1 MAQTHEWM
9 FYEVMWRGWA
19 GRDRVP
25 YPVPWWAQQAFR
37 RWSDD
42 FDSGTYE
49 SKEAAFASNAL
60 YRYWHMVGVKDHRQE
75 SLIGQ
80 AGEIEPVYD
89 KYSLSF
95 FLHDPA
101 TGALR
106 LPQLPDGGRVEQRME
121 APHLPVVLTTFRTE
135 DDVEFV
141 QRTFGTTVGASQRDL
156 VVTRVTVGS
165 PTGQE
170 RTGLLC
176 AAVLPAG
183 PSGFQR
189 HDRNG
194 RQITDRRLT
203 FLRHLPDEQRVET
216 NSGWG
221 PVFDTAPEQ
230 YGVYGNA
237 DFSFDPDSYLI
248 RSAFHDLAVGGKLN
262 GALEAQDQV
271 AGLCSA
277 VFAWPFRVAEDEGF
291 EIDVRLPVDQFSG
304 AADLA
309 ELRGT
314 PTAELEDANRDFW
327 TAKLLGQGLQPGLP
341 RPVAHLT
348 DQFRQARSQLLILSD
363 HGEIHPGPTV
373 YDSFWIRDS
382 SVEATACS
390 LVGDSALAERQLG
403 THYPL
408 KFNRG
413 TGRIGECAEYG
424 FYGGPHEKED
434 REWDSNGQALWAIGR
449 FDRTSG
455 RRAAFGAKLYVPY
468 VLDAARWIRDNR
480 DGLGLLHSGWS
491 AEHLGDRNQPHYW
504 DDFWG
509 LAGLYEAA
517 RLAERIGAPEVAEL
531 WGAFDDLKR
540 ATGDSIRWVLD
551 QQRARGAWET
561 YIPTGPGDVGRLD
574 STMIGTAAYFHPL
587 RLHMGSK
594 LGDDIDRAARFTL
607 DTMYAHFVTGGYRHD
622 AAWNAYGPYL
632 TMQLAH
638 AYLLA
643 GDPGRM
649 DELLG
654 WIFGAGF
661 PHTAGRAVA
670 LGAWNEQH
678 AYPVASDFAEV
689 PFSRWYMGDIPHGW
703 AAAEYLLLIRDIL
716 FFEADEDRD
725 PHLYIAPG
733 VRPHW
738 VPGDERSEMGVPP
751 AEGWGRVTVDAAP
764 TLFGA
769 PFGYRLAHDPGART
783 VTVDITQA
791 PDGVRFV
798 YPCRFGE
805 VRSAEANGR
814 ELPVTGQD
822 VRVPAG
828 TWRFSVMYA

>member
-42 FDSGTYE
+42 FDSGTYD

-89 KYSLSF
+89 KYSLCF

-106 LPQLPDGGRVEQRME
+106 LPQLPDGGRVEQRTE
-121 APHLPVVLTTFRTE
+121 APHLPVVLTTFRTP

-141 QRTFGTTVGASQRDL
+141 QRTFATTVGASQRDL

-165 PTGQE
+165 PTGQPRE
-170 RTGLLC
+170 GLLC

-194 RQITDRRLT
+194 REITDRRLT

-216 NSGWG
+216 NSSWG

-230 YGVYGNA
+230 YGVYGNT
-237 DFSFDPDSYLI
+237 DFSLDPDTYLTH
-248 RSAFHDLAVGGKLN
+248 SPFHDLVVGGKLN

-271 AGLCSA
+271 AGMCSA
-277 VFAWPFRVAEDEGF
+277 VFAWPFRVMENEVF
-291 EIDVRLPVDQFSG
+291 EIDVRLPVDLFSG

-309 ELRGT
+309 ELRAT
-314 PTAELEDANRDFW
+314 PTAELEAANRDFW
-327 TAKLLGQGLQPGLP
+327 TAKILGQGVQPGLP

-348 DQFRQARSQLLILSD
+348 DLFRQARTQLLVLSD

-408 KFNRG
+408 KFNLG
-413 TGRIGECAEYG
+413 TGRIGPCAEYG
-424 FYGGPHEKED
+424 FYGGPHEKDD

-455 RRAAFGAKLYVPY
+455 QQSAFGAKLYVPY
-468 VLDAARWIRDNR
+468 VRDAARWLRDNR
-480 DGLGLLHSGWS
+480 DRYGLLHSGWS
-491 AEHLGDRNQPHYW
+491 AEHLGERDKPHYW
-504 DDFWG
+504 DDFWA
-509 LAGLYEAA
+509 LAGLHEAA
-517 RLAERIGAPEVAEL
+517 RLAERIGAQEVDEL
-531 WGAFDDLKR
+531 WSAFDDLKR
-540 ATGDSIRWVLD
+540 ATGDSIRWVLGE
-551 QQRARGAWET
+551 QQARGAWET

-574 STMIGTAAYFHPL
+574 STMIGAAAYFHPL

-607 DTMYAHFVTGGYRHD
+607 DTMYAHFVTGGFRHE
-622 AAWNAYGPYL
+622 AAWQAYGPYL
-632 TMQLAH
+632 TLQLAH

-643 GDPGRM
+643 GDPARM
-649 DELLG
+649 DALLG
-654 WIFGAGF
+654 WTVAAGF
-661 PHTAGRAVA
+661 PSVAERAVA

-678 AYPVASDFAEV
+678 AFPVASDFRET
-689 PFSRWYMGDIPHGW
+689 PYGRWYMGDMPHGW

-738 VPGDERSEMGVPP
+738 VPGGERSETGVPP
-751 AEGWGRVTVDAAP
+751 AEGWGSVTVDAAP

-769 PFGYRLAHDPGART
+769 PFGYRLAHDPAERR
-783 VTVDITQA
+783 VTVEITQA
-791 PDGVRFV
+791 PEGVRFV

-805 VRSAEANGR
+805 VRSAEADGH
-814 ELPVTGQD
+814 ELGWTGQD

-828 TWRFSVMYA
+828 TGRFSVTYA

>member
-42 FDSGTYE
+42 FDSGTYD

-89 KYSLSF
+89 KYSLCF

-121 APHLPVVLTTFRTE
+121 APHLPVVLTTFRTP

-141 QRTFGTTVGASQRDL
+141 QRTFATTVGANQRDL

-165 PTGQE
+165 PTGRPRE
-170 RTGLLC
+170 GLLC

-203 FLRHLPDEQRVET
+203 YLRHLPDEQRVET

-230 YGVYGNA
+230 YGVYGNP
-237 DFSFDPDSYLI
+237 DFSFDPDGYLT
-248 RSAFHDLAVGGKLN
+248 RSPFHDLVVGGKLN

-277 VFAWPFRVAEDEGF
+277 VFAWPFRVADSEVF
-291 EIDVRLPVDQFSG
+291 EIDVRLPVDLFSG

-309 ELRGT
+309 EVRGT
-314 PTAELEDANRDFW
+314 PVAELEAANREFW
-327 TAKLLGQGLQPGLP
+327 TSKILGQGVQPGLP

-348 DQFRQARSQLLILSD
+348 DLFRQARTQLLVLSD

-382 SVEATACS
+382 SVEATACA
-390 LVGDSALAERQLG
+390 LVGDSALVERQLG

-408 KFNRG
+408 KFNLG
-413 TGRIGECAEYG
+413 TGRIGPCAEYG

-449 FDRTSG
+449 FDRTIG
-455 RRAAFGAKLYVPY
+455 RQTAFGAKLYVPY
-468 VLDAARWIRDNR
+468 VRDAARWLRDNR
-480 DGLGLLHSGWS
+480 DQYGLLHSGWS
-491 AEHLGDRNQPHYW
+491 AEHLGERDKPHYW
-504 DDFWG
+504 DDFWA

-517 RLAERIGAPEVAEL
+517 RLAERIGAPEVGEL
-531 WGAFDDLKR
+531 WSVFDDLKR
-540 ATGDSIRWVLD
+540 ATGDSIRWVLGE
-551 QQRARGAWET
+551 QRRRGAWET

-574 STMIGTAAYFHPL
+574 STMIGAAAYFHPL

-594 LGDDIDRAARFTL
+594 LGDDIDGAARCTL
-607 DTMYAHFVTGGYRHD
+607 DTMYAHFVTGGYRHE
-622 AAWNAYGPYL
+622 AAWQAYGPYL
-632 TMQLAH
+632 TLQLAH

-643 GDPGRM
+643 GDPERM
-649 DELLG
+649 DALLG
-654 WIFGAGF
+654 WTVAAGF
-661 PHTAGRAVA
+661 PSVAERAVA

-678 AYPVASDFAEV
+678 AFPIASDFREV
-689 PFSRWYMGDIPHGW
+689 PYSRWYMGDIPHGW

-716 FFEADEDRD
+716 FFEADEDHD

-733 VRPHW
+733 IRPHW
-738 VPGDERSEMGVPP
+738 VPGDEP
-751 AEGWGRVTVDAAP
+751 VTVDAAP
-764 TLFGA
+764 TLFGS
-769 PFGYRLAHDPGART
+769 PFGYRLAHDPAERR

-791 PDGVRFV
+791 PEGVRFV

-805 VRSAEANGR
+805 VRSVAADGQELGR
-814 ELPVTGQD
+814 TSQD
-822 VRVPAG
+822 VEVPAG
-828 TWRFSVMYA
+828 TRRFSVTYG

>member
-19 GRDRVP
+19 GRDRLP

-42 FDSGTYE
+42 YDAGTYD

-89 KYSLSF
+89 KYCLAF
-95 FLHDPA
+95 FLHEPA
-101 TGALR
+101 TGTLR
-106 LPQLPDGGRVEQRME
+106 LPQLPDGGRVEQWMAE
-121 APHLPVVLTTFRTE
+121 PHLPVVVTRFHTPE
-135 DDVEFV
+135 EAEFE
-141 QRTFGTTVGASQRDL
+141 QRTFATTVGARQRDL
-156 VVTRVTVGS
+156 VVSRLAVRS
-165 PTGQE
+165 PDGQSRE
-170 RTGLLC
+170 GLLC

-194 RQITDRRLT
+194 RQVTDRRLT
-203 FLRHLPDEQRVET
+203 FLRYLPNEQRVET

-230 YGVYGNA
+230 YGVYGNP
-237 DFSFDPDSYLI
+237 DFSHDPDTYLTH
-248 RSAFHDLAVGGKLN
+248 SPFHDLVTGGKLN

-271 AGLCSA
+271 AGMCSA
-277 VFAWPFRVAEDEGF
+277 VFAWPFRVSGDEIF
-291 EIDVRLPVDQFSG
+291 RVDVRLPVDLFTGS
-304 AADLA
+304 ADLT
-309 ELRGT
+309 ELRSA
-314 PTAELEDANRDFW
+314 PAAELEEANRDFW
-327 TAKLLGQGLQPGLP
+327 APKLLEQGVQPELP
-341 RPVAHLT
+341 SRVRHLT
-348 DQFRQARSQLLILSD
+348 DLFRQARSQLLMLSD

-390 LVGDSALAERQLG
+390 LVGDTALAEHQLG

-408 KFNRG
+408 RFNLG
-413 TGRIGECAEYG
+413 TGRIGPCAEYG
-424 FYGGPHEKED
+424 FYGGPHEKDD

-449 FDRTSG
+449 FDRTGG
-455 RRAAFGAKLYVPY
+455 RAAAFGAKLYVPY
-468 VLDAARWIRDNR
+468 VRDAARWLRDNR
-480 DGLGLLHSGWS
+480 DQYGLLHSGWS
-491 AEHLGDRNQPHYW
+491 AEHLGERDKPHYW
-504 DDFWG
+504 DDLWG

-517 RLAERIGAPEVAEL
+517 RLAERIGAPEVPEL
-531 WGAFDDLKR
+531 WGAFDELKQ
-540 ATGDSIRWVLD
+540 ATADSIRWVLD
-551 QQRARGAWET
+551 EQQRRGAWET

-594 LGDDIDRAARFTL
+594 LGADIDRAARFTL
-607 DTMYAHFVTGGYRHD
+607 DTMFAHFVTGGYRHE

-632 TMQLAH
+632 TLQLAH

-649 DELLG
+649 DELLD
-654 WIFGAGF
+654 WVVRAGF
-661 PHTAGRAVA
+661 PSVADRAVA

-678 AYPVASDFAEV
+678 AFSIASEFTEV
-689 PFSRWYMGDIPHGW
+689 PYQRWYMGDIPHGW

-716 FFEADEDRD
+716 FFEADEDGD

-738 VPGDERSEMGVPP
+738 VPSGEQVAVES
-751 AEGWGRVTVDAAP
+751 AP
-764 TLFGA
+764 TLFGE
-769 PFGYRLAHDPGART
+769 PFGYRLTHDPAGRT
-783 VTVDITQA
+783 VTVEVTTA
-791 PDGVRFV
+791 PAGVRFV
-798 YPCRFGE
+798 YPCQFGE
-805 VRSAEANGR
+805 VRSASADGQQLEVA
-814 ELPVTGQD
+814 GQD

-828 TWRFSVMYA
+828 TERFSVTYA

>member
-19 GRDRVP
+19 GKRQVP

-42 FDSGTYE
+42 FDAGTYD

-89 KYSLSF
+89 KYCLSF

-101 TGALR
+101 TGTLR
-106 LPQLPDGGRVEQRME
+106 LPQLPDDGSVEQRME
-121 APHLPVVLTTFRTE
+121 APHLPVVLTTFRTPE
-135 DDVEFV
+135 GVEFV
-141 QRTFGTTVGASQRDL
+141 QRTFAAPVGTRQRDL
-156 VVTRVTVGS
+156 VMSRVTVSS
-165 PTGQE
+165 PTGQPRE
-170 RTGLLC
+170 GLLC
-176 AAVLPAG
+176 AAVMPAG

-194 RQITDRRLT
+194 RQVTDRRLT
-203 FLRHLPDEQRVET
+203 YLRHLPDEQRVET

-221 PVFDTAPEQ
+221 PVFDTPPEQ
-230 YGVYGNA
+230 YGVYGNP
-237 DFSFDPDSYLI
+237 DSSFDPDTYLAH
-248 RSAFHDLAVGGKLN
+248 SPFHDLVTGGKLN
-262 GALEAQDQV
+262 GALDAQDQV

-277 VFAWPFRVAEDEGF
+277 VFAWPFRVTADEVF
-291 EIDVRLPVDQFSG
+291 ELDVRLPVDLYAG
-304 AADLA
+304 ADDLA
-309 ELRGT
+309 ELKGT
-314 PTAELEDANRDFW
+314 PATELESANRDFW
-327 TAKLLGQGLQPGLP
+327 AAKLLGQGLQPQLP
-341 RPVAHLT
+341 SPVGHLT
-348 DQFRQARSQLLILSD
+348 DLFRQSRSQLLILSD

-390 LVGDSALAERQLG
+390 LVGDSALAEHQLG

-408 KFNRG
+408 RFNRG
-413 TGRIGECAEYG
+413 TGRIGPCAEYG
-424 FYGGPHEKED
+424 FYGGPHEKDD

-449 FDRTSG
+449 FDRTIG
-455 RRAAFGAKLYVPY
+455 RQAAFGAKSYVPY
-468 VLDAARWIRDNR
+468 VRDAARWLRDNR
-480 DGLGLLHSGWS
+480 DGYGLLHSGWS
-491 AEHLGDRNQPHYW
+491 AEHLGERDKPHYW
-504 DDFWG
+504 DDLWG

-517 RLAERIGAPEVAEL
+517 RLAERIDAPEVPEL
-531 WGAFDDLKR
+531 WAAFDDLKR
-540 ATGDSIRWVLD
+540 ATGDSIRWALAE
-551 QQRARGAWET
+551 QRARGAWET
-561 YIPTGPGDVGRLD
+561 YIPTGPADVGRLD

-594 LGDDIDRAARFTL
+594 LGEEVDRAARSTL
-607 DTMYAHFVTGGYRHD
+607 DTMYAHFVTGGYRHE

-632 TMQLAH
+632 TLQLAH

-643 GDPGRM
+643 GDPARM
-649 DELLG
+649 DALLG
-654 WIFGAGF
+654 WTVGAGF
-661 PHTAGRAVA
+661 PRTAGRVAA

-678 AYPVASDFAEV
+678 AFPVASDFAEV
-689 PFSRWYMGDIPHGW
+689 PYRPWYMGDIPHGW
-703 AAAEYLLLIRDIL
+703 AAAELLLLIRDIL

-738 VPGDERSEMGVPP
+738 VP
-751 AEGWGRVTVDAAP
+751 EGEEVAVEAAP
-764 TLFGA
+764 TLFGE
-769 PFGYRLAHDPGART
+769 PFGYRLAHDPAGRT
-783 VTVDITQA
+783 VTVDITEA

-798 YPCRFGE
+798 YPCGFGR
-805 VRSAEANGR
+805 VRAASADGR
-814 ELPVTGQD
+814 DLEVTGQD

-828 TWRFSVMYA
+828 TERFTVTYE

>member
-1 MAQTHEWM
+1 MARTHEWM

-19 GRDRVP
+19 GRDRIP

-42 FDSGTYE
+42 YDSGTYD

-89 KYSLSF
+89 RYSLCF

-101 TGALR
+101 TGTPY
-106 LPQLPDGGRVEQRME
+106 LPQLPGAGRLEQRME
-121 APHLPVVLTTFRTE
+121 APHLPVVLTTFRTP

-141 QRTFGTTVGASQRDL
+141 QRTFATTVGAAGRDL
-156 VVTRVTVGS
+156 VVSRVTVGS
-165 PTGQE
+165 PTGRPRE
-170 RTGLLC
+170 GLLC

-183 PSGFQR
+183 PTGFQR
-189 HDRNG
+189 HGQGG
-194 RQITDRRLT
+194 RTSADRRLT
-203 FLRHLPDEQRVET
+203 FLRHLPDERRVET
-216 NSGWG
+216 DSGWG

-230 YGVYGNA
+230 YGVYGND
-237 DFSFDPDSYLI
+237 DFSLDPDTYLT
-248 RSAFHDLAVGGKLN
+248 RSAFHDLVEGGKLS
-262 GALEAQDQV
+262 GAREARDQV
-271 AGLCSA
+271 AGMCSA
-277 VFAWPFRVAEDEGF
+277 VFAWPFRVAEDEVF
-291 EIDVRLPVDQFSG
+291 EIDVRLPVGEFSG
-304 AADLA
+304 PADLA

-314 PTAELEDANRDFW
+314 PTTELERANRDFW

-348 DQFRQARSQLLILSD
+348 DLFRQARSQLLVLSD

-390 LVGDSALAERQLG
+390 LVGDTALAERQLG
-403 THYPL
+403 THYPRR
-408 KFNRG
+408 FNLG
-413 TGRIGECAEYG
+413 TGRIGPCAEYG
-424 FYGGPHEKED
+424 FYGGPHEKDD

-449 FDRTSG
+449 FDRTRG
-455 RRAAFGAKLYVPY
+455 PRAAFGARAYVPY
-468 VLDAARWIRDNR
+468 VRDAARWIRDNR
-480 DGLGLLHSGWS
+480 DGYGLLHSGWS
-491 AEHLGDRNQPHYW
+491 AEHLGERDKPHYW
-504 DDFWG
+504 DDFWA

-517 RLAERIGAPEVAEL
+517 RLAERIGAQEVAEL

-540 ATGDSIRWVLD
+540 ATGDSIRWVLGE
-551 QQRARGAWET
+551 QRGRGAWET
-561 YIPTGPGDVGRLD
+561 FIPTGPADVGRLD
-574 STMIGTAAYFHPL
+574 STMIGAAAYFHPL

-594 LGDDIDRAARFTL
+594 LGDDIDAAARHTL
-607 DTMYAHFVTGGYRHD
+607 DTMYAHFVTGGFRHE

-632 TMQLAH
+632 TLQLAH

-649 DELLG
+649 DALLG
-654 WIFGAGF
+654 WVVEAGF
-661 PHTAGRAVA
+661 PEVAGRAVA

-678 AYPVASDFAEV
+678 AFTIASGFRDM
-689 PFSRWYMGDIPHGW
+689 PYSRWYMGDIPHGW

-725 PHLYIAPG
+725 PHLYLAPG

-738 VPGDERSEMGVPP
+738 VPGGEEVG
-751 AEGWGRVTVDAAP
+751 VDAAP
-764 TLFGA
+764 TLFGS
-769 PFGYRLAHDPGART
+769 PFGYRLAHDPRARR
-783 VTVDITQA
+783 VTVEITEA
-791 PDGVRFV
+791 PEGVRFV
-798 YPCRFGE
+798 YPCCFGE
-805 VRSAEANGR
+805 VRSADAGGR
-814 ELPVTGQD
+814 ELVWSGRD

-828 TWRFSVMYA
+828 TERFGVTYG

>member
-9 FYEVMWRGWA
+9 FYEVMWRAWA
-19 GRDRVP
+19 GREQVP

-89 KYSLSF
+89 KYSLCF

-101 TGALR
+101 TGKVR
-106 LPQLPDGGRVEQRME
+106 LPQLPDSGRVEQRLE
-121 APHLPVVLTTFRTE
+121 APHLPVVLTTFRTA

-141 QRTFGTTVGASQRDL
+141 QRTFGGTVGASQRDL

-203 FLRHLPDEQRVET
+203 FLRHLPNEQRVET
-216 NSGWG
+216 NAGWG
-221 PVFDTAPEQ
+221 PVFDTAPQQ
-230 YGVYGNA
+230 YGVYGNP
-237 DFSFDPDSYLI
+237 DFSSDPASYLT

-277 VFAWPFRVAEDEGF
+277 VFAWPFQIAEDEVF

-304 AADLA
+304 STDLA

-314 PTAELEDANRDFW
+314 PGTELESANRDFW
-327 TAKLLGQGLQPGLP
+327 TGKLLGQGLQPGLP
-341 RPVAHLT
+341 RPVAHLA

-413 TGRIGECAEYG
+413 TGRIGPCAEYG
-424 FYGGPHEKED
+424 FYGGPHEKDD

-468 VLDAARWIRDNR
+468 VRDAARWLRDNR
-480 DGLGLLHSGWS
+480 DQYGLLHSGWS
-491 AEHLGDRNQPHYW
+491 AEHLGERDKPHYW

-517 RLAERIGAPEVAEL
+517 RLAERIGAPEAGEL

-540 ATGDSIRWVLD
+540 ATAESIRWVLGE
-551 QQRARGAWET
+551 QQRHGAWET
-561 YIPTGPGDVGRLD
+561 YIPTGPGDVGRRD

-607 DTMYAHFVTGGYRHD
+607 DTMYAHFVTGGFRHD

-632 TMQLAH
+632 TTQLAH
-638 AYLLA
+638 ACLLA

-654 WIFGAGF
+654 WTMDAGF
-661 PHTAGRAVA
+661 PSVAGRAAA

-678 AYPVASDFAEV
+678 AYPVASDFAEA

-716 FFEADEDRD
+716 FFEADEDHD

-738 VPGDERSEMGVPP
+738 VPGGERITV
-751 AEGWGRVTVDAAP
+751 AEAP
-764 TLFGA
+764 TLFGS
-769 PFGYRLAHDPGART
+769 PFGYRLAHDPAART

-791 PDGVRFV
+791 PEGVRFV

-805 VRSAEANGR
+805 VRSAEANGQ
-814 ELPVTGQD
+814 ELAVTGQD

-828 TWRFSVMYA
+828 TWRFGVTYA

>member
-9 FYEVMWRGWA
+9 FYEVMWRAWA
-19 GRDRVP
+19 GREQVP

-101 TGALR
+101 TGDVR
-106 LPQLPDGGRVEQRME
+106 LPQLPDGGQVEQRLE
-121 APHLPVVLTTFRTE
+121 APHLPVVLTTFRTA

-141 QRTFGTTVGASQRDL
+141 QRTFAGTVGASQRDL

-203 FLRHLPDEQRVET
+203 FLRHLPNEQRVET

-221 PVFDTAPEQ
+221 PVFDTAPQQ
-230 YGVYGNA
+230 YGVYGNT
-237 DFSFDPDSYLI
+237 DFSLDPDTYLT

-277 VFAWPFRVAEDEGF
+277 VFAWPFQIAEDEVF

-304 AADLA
+304 SADLA

-314 PTAELEDANRDFW
+314 PAAELDDANRDFW

-408 KFNRG
+408 KFNHG
-413 TGRIGECAEYG
+413 TGRIGPCAEYG
-424 FYGGPHEKED
+424 FYGGPHEKDD

-468 VLDAARWIRDNR
+468 VRDAARWLRDNR
-480 DGLGLLHSGWS
+480 DQYGLLHSGWS
-491 AEHLGDRNQPHYW
+491 AEHLGERDKPHYW

-517 RLAERIGAPEVAEL
+517 RLAERIGAPEAGEL

-540 ATGDSIRWVLD
+540 ATAESIRWVLGE
-551 QQRARGAWET
+551 QRARGAWES

-594 LGDDIDRAARFTL
+594 LGDDIDRAARCTL
-607 DTMYAHFVTGGYRHD
+607 DTMYAHFVTGGFRHD
-622 AAWNAYGPYL
+622 AAWYAYGPYL

-654 WIFGAGF
+654 WTFDAGF
-661 PHTAGRAVA
+661 PHTAGRAAA

-689 PFSRWYMGDIPHGW
+689 PFGRWYMGDIPHGW

-716 FFEADEDRD
+716 FFEADEDHD

-738 VPGDERSEMGVPP
+738 VPGDER
-751 AEGWGRVTVDAAP
+751 VTVDAAP
-764 TLFGA
+764 TLFGS

-791 PDGVRFV
+791 PEGVRFV

-805 VRSAEANGR
+805 VRSAEANGQ
-814 ELPVTGQD
+814 ELAVTGQD
-822 VRVPAG
+822 VQVPAG
-828 TWRFSVMYA
+828 TWRFSVTYA

>member
-9 FYEVMWRGWA
+9 FYEVMWRAWA
-19 GRDRVP
+19 GREQVP

-101 TGALR
+101 TGAVR
-106 LPQLPDGGRVEQRME
+106 LPQLPDGGRVEQRLE
-121 APHLPVVLTTFRTE
+121 AAHLPVVLTTFRTA

-141 QRTFGTTVGASQRDL
+141 QRTFAGTVGASQRDL

-203 FLRHLPDEQRVET
+203 FLRHLPNEQRVET
-216 NSGWG
+216 NAGWG
-221 PVFDTAPEQ
+221 PVFDTAPQ
-230 YGVYGNA
+230 HYGVYGNP
-237 DFSFDPDSYLI
+237 DFSSDPATYLT

-277 VFAWPFRVAEDEGF
+277 VFAWPFQIAEDEVF

-304 AADLA
+304 STDLA

-314 PTAELEDANRDFW
+314 AATQLESANRDFW

-341 RPVAHLT
+341 RPVAHLA

-413 TGRIGECAEYG
+413 TGRIGPCAEYG
-424 FYGGPHEKED
+424 FYGGPHEKDD

-455 RRAAFGAKLYVPY
+455 RRAAFGAKVYVPY
-468 VLDAARWIRDNR
+468 VRDAARWLRDNR
-480 DGLGLLHSGWS
+480 DRYGLLHSGWS
-491 AEHLGDRNQPHYW
+491 AEHLGERDKPHYW

-517 RLAERIGAPEVAEL
+517 RLAERIGAPEAGEL

-540 ATGDSIRWVLD
+540 ATAESIRWVLGE
-551 QQRARGAWET
+551 QQRRGAWET
-561 YIPTGPGDVGRLD
+561 YIPTGPGDVGRRD

-607 DTMYAHFVTGGYRHD
+607 DTMYARFVTGGFRHD

-638 AYLLA
+638 ACLLA

-654 WIFGAGF
+654 WTMDAGF
-661 PHTAGRAVA
+661 PSVAGRAAA

-678 AYPVASDFAEV
+678 AYPVASDFAEA

-716 FFEADEDRD
+716 FFEADEDHD

-738 VPGDERSEMGVPP
+738 VPGGE
-751 AEGWGRVTVDAAP
+751 RVTVDAAP
-764 TLFGA
+764 TLFGS
-769 PFGYRLAHDPGART
+769 PFGYRLAHEPAART

-805 VRSAEANGR
+805 VRSAEANGQ
-814 ELPVTGQD
+814 ELAVTGQD

-828 TWRFSVMYA
+828 TWRFSVTYA

>member
-19 GRDRVP
+19 GRTQVP
-25 YPVPWWAQQAFR
+25 YPVPWWAQSAFR

-89 KYSLSF
+89 KYCLSF
-95 FLHDPA
+95 FLYSPS
-101 TGALR
+101 TGVVS
-106 LPQLPDGGRVEQRME
+106 LPQLTNAGAVAQRME

-135 DDVEFV
+135 DGTEFV
-141 QRTFGTTVGASQRDL
+141 QRTFGTTIGPRQRDL
-156 VVTRVTVGS
+156 VVTRLTVGS
-165 PTGQE
+165 ATGQP
-170 RTGLLC
+170 RDGWLC
-176 AAVLPAG
+176 AAVMPAG

-203 FLRHLPDEQRVET
+203 YLRHLPDEGRVET

-221 PVFDTAPEQ
+221 PVFDTHPEQ
-230 YGVYGNA
+230 YGVYGN
-237 DFSFDPDSYLI
+237 PDSTYDPGSYLT
-248 RSAFHDLAVGGKLN
+248 RNPFHDLVVGGKLN
-262 GALEAQDQV
+262 GALQAQDQI

-277 VFAWPFRVAEDEGF
+277 AFAWPYRVADDELF
-291 EIDVRLPVDQFSG
+291 ELDVRLPVDLYSG

-309 ELRGT
+309 EIRAT
-314 PTAELEDANRDFW
+314 PAAALEEANRVFW
-327 TAKLLGQGLQPGLP
+327 TGKLIAQGVQPQLP
-341 RPVAHLT
+341 QPVAHLA
-348 DQFRQARSQLLILSD
+348 DHFRQCRSQLLILSD

-390 LVGDSALAERQLG
+390 LVGDAALAERQLG

-413 TGRIGECAEYG
+413 SGRIGPCAEYG
-424 FYGGPHEKED
+424 FYGGPHERDD

-449 FDRTSG
+449 FDRTHG
-455 RRAAFGAKLYVPY
+455 RSTAFGAKLYTPY
-468 VLDAARWIRDNR
+468 VIDGARWLRDNR
-480 DGLGLLHSGWS
+480 DQYGLLHSGWS
-491 AEHLGDRNQPHYW
+491 AEHLGERDKPHYW
-504 DDFWG
+504 DDLWG
-509 LAGLYEAA
+509 IAGLYEAA
-517 RLAERIGAPEVAEL
+517 RLAERIGAPDVPEL

-540 ATGDSIRWVLD
+540 ATAASVRWVLAE
-551 QQRARGAWET
+551 QRRRGEWET

-574 STMIGTAAYFHPL
+574 STMIGAAAFFHPL

-594 LGDDIDRAARFTL
+594 LGEDIDRAARWTL
-607 DTMYAHFVTGGYRHD
+607 DTMYAHFVTGGYRHE
-622 AAWNAYGPYL
+622 AAWNTYGPYL
-632 TMQLAH
+632 TTQLAH
-638 AYLLA
+638 AYLLS
-643 GDPGRM
+643 GDVERM
-649 DELLG
+649 DALLG
-654 WIFGAGF
+654 WIVGASL
-661 PHTAGRAVA
+661 PRTEERAVA

-678 AYPVASDFAEV
+678 AFPVASDFREV
-689 PFSRWYMGDIPHGW
+689 PSRHWYMGDIPHGW

-738 VPGDERSEMGVPP
+738 VPDGASV
-751 AEGWGRVTVDAAP
+751 AVDDAP
-764 TLFGA
+764 NLFGA
-769 PFGYRLAHDPGART
+769 PFGYRLTHDAGGRK
-783 VTVDITQA
+783 VTVDITRA
-791 PDGVRFV
+791 PERVRYV
-798 YPCRFGE
+798 YPCRFGP
-805 VRSAEANGR
+805 VRAVTADGR
-814 ELPVTGQD
+814 DLAVTGDD
-822 VRVPAG
+822 VHIPAG
-828 TWRFSVMYA
+828 TRRFTVTYA

>member
-42 FDSGTYE
+42 FDSGAYE
-49 SKEAAFASNAL
+49 SKEAALASNAL

-89 KYSLSF
+89 KYCLCF
-95 FLHDPA
+95 FLYDPA
-101 TGALR
+101 TGGLR
-106 LPQLPDGGRVEQRME
+106 LPQLPDDGQVEQRME
-121 APHLPVVLTTFRTE
+121 APHLPVVLTTFRTPE
-135 DDVEFV
+135 EVEFV
-141 QRTFGTTVGASQRDL
+141 QRTFAAPIGPRQRDL
-156 VVTRVTVGS
+156 AVTRVTVGS
-165 PTGQE
+165 PTGRPRE
-170 RTGLLC
+170 GLLC

-194 RQITDRRLT
+194 RRITDRRLT
-203 FLRHLPDEQRVET
+203 FLRYLPDEQRVET

-221 PVFDTAPEQ
+221 PVFDSAPEQ
-230 YGVYGNA
+230 FGVYGNP
-237 DFSFDPDSYLI
+237 DFSFDPDAYLT
-248 RSAFHDLAVGGKLN
+248 RSPFHDLVVGGKLN

-277 VFAWPFRVAEDEGF
+277 VFGWPFRVAEDKVF
-291 EIDVRLPVDQFSG
+291 EIGVRLPVDLFSG
-304 AADLA
+304 SDDLT
-309 ELRGT
+309 ELRG
-314 PTAELEDANRDFW
+314 PSTAELESANRDFW
-327 TAKLLGQGLQPGLP
+327 TVKLLEQGVQPGLP
-341 RPVAHLT
+341 RPVGHLT
-348 DQFRQARSQLLILSD
+348 DLFRQARSQLLILSD

-390 LVGDSALAERQLG
+390 LVGDAALAERQLG

-408 KFNRG
+408 RFNHG
-413 TGRIGECAEYG
+413 TGRIGPCAEYG
-424 FYGGPHEKED
+424 FYGGPHEKD
-434 REWDSNGQALWAIGR
+434 DHEWDSNGQALWAIGR
-449 FDRTSG
+449 YDRTGGPHS
-455 RRAAFGAKLYVPY
+455 AFGARLYVPY
-468 VLDAARWIRDNR
+468 VRDAARWLRDNR
-480 DGLGLLHSGWS
+480 DRYGLLHSGWS
-491 AEHLGDRNQPHYW
+491 AEHLGERDKPHYW
-504 DDFWG
+504 DDLWA

-517 RLAERIGAPEVAEL
+517 RLAERIGAPEVPEL
-531 WGAFDDLKR
+531 WGIFDDVKR
-540 ATGDSIRWVLD
+540 ATGDSVRWVLAE
-551 QQRARGAWET
+551 QRRRGAWET
-561 YIPTGPGDVGRLD
+561 YIPTGPADVGRLD

-594 LGDDIDRAARFTL
+594 LGDDVDTAARFTL
-607 DTMYAHFVTGGYRHD
+607 DTMYAHFVTGGFRHD
-622 AAWNAYGPYL
+622 AAWSAYGPYL
-632 TMQLAH
+632 TLQLAH

-643 GDPGRM
+643 GNPERM
-649 DELLG
+649 DALLG
-654 WIFGAGF
+654 RTVAAGF
-661 PHTAGRAVA
+661 PAVAGRKAA

-678 AYPVASDFAEV
+678 AYPVASDFREA
-689 PFSRWYMGDIPHGW
+689 PYGRWYMGDIPHGW

-738 VPGDERSEMGVPP
+738 VPD
-751 AEGWGRVTVDAAP
+751 AEPVTVAAAP

-769 PFGYRLAHDPGART
+769 PFGYRLAHDRAGRT
-783 VTVDITQA
+783 VEVEVTQA
-791 PDGVRFV
+791 PEGVRFV
-798 YPCRFGE
+798 YPCAFGE
-805 VRSAEANGR
+805 VRSVSADGGELAVAGR
-814 ELPVTGQD
+814 D
-822 VRVPAG
+822 VQVPAG
-828 TWRFSVMYA
+828 TRRFSVTYA